1 MKDIGIA
8 DLLDLEALQQ
18 IQDGFADYT
27 GLAVVTTDQNGIP
40 FTKGSGFT
48 KLCNEMVRKTE
59 KGLCRCEQCDRDGAY
74 RTLHEGCVTVYRCHA
89 GLLDFAT
96 PIIVN
101 DEVIGSFVGGQ
112 IRPKDVDED
121 YLRNIALDLGINP
134 DEFVQEARNV
144 HQMDIDDVER
154 AAKFFGELGAALS
167 KMAYNKY
174 LELEKSKKLERI
186 AKSQSEF
193 MLSIGT
199 NMESDL
205 DSLLE
210 DAADSLTKHGV
221 DENDN
226 ELINTLSKIRYTQR
240 NLSDS
245 VDYMKATDGELEL
258 AEAEYQF
265 QDLVLRIEQ
274 GLESTLQEYDIDFQI
289 QHSISDNTILLGD
302 CGRISQI
309 ACKLV
314 QNFFMNINQGKMT
327 LFINIEKTGYA
338 TKLVFDFVDYNSNI
352 SDERAERVVR
362 YFNNIELNDTSFK
375 EENVFRFGLVKMM
388 LEKMTGKIEFYPEQ
402 DGDVM
407 HRHCKMIIPQLE
419 IGGE

>member
-8 DLLDLEALQQ
+8 DLLDLDALQQ
-18 IQDGFADYT
+18 IQDGFAEYT

-48 KLCNEMVRKTE
+48 RLCNEMVRKTE

-121 YLRNIALDLGINP
+121 HLRNIALDLGIDP
-134 DEFVQEARNV
+134 DAFVQEARNV
-144 HQMDIDDVER
+144 HQMEIDDVER

-186 AKSQSEF
+186 AKSQSDF

-210 DAADSLTKHGV
+210 DAADSITKHGV

-245 VDYMKATDGELEL
+245 VDYMKATDGDLEL

-265 QDLVLRIEQ
+265 SDLVARINQ
-274 GLESTLQEYDIDFQI
+274 GMENSLQEHSVDFQI
-289 QHSISDNTILLGD
+289 QHNILENTILLGD
-302 CGRISQI
+302 CGRISQV
-309 ACKLV
+309 ACKLL
-314 QNFFMNINQGKMT
+314 QNFFTRINEGKMT
-327 LFINIEKTGYA
+327 LYIDIEKTGYA
-338 TKLVFDFVDYNSNI
+338 TKLVLDIVDYNSKI
-352 SDERAERVVR
+352 TVEQAERVVN
-362 YFNNIELNDTSFK
+362 YFNNVEINDTSFK

-388 LEKMTGKIEFYPEQ
+388 LEKMAGKIEFYPEQ
-402 DGDVM
+402 DGEM
-407 HRHCKMIIPQLE
+407 THRHCKVIIPQLE